1 MLSELKGKNKIK
13 DYKKILKEKNPEI
26 NAFISK
32 DFIEGNS
39 NGEFYGIP
47 FAVKDNMNVLGTKTT
62 CASKILE
69 NYNSVYTATVIQ
81 RLLDKGFSI
90 IGKTNLDEFAMGG
103 SNEYSAFGPVK
114 NPVDLERIPG
124 GSSGGSAAAVAA
136 DMVPFALGS
145 DTGGSV
151 RQPASFC
158 GVVGYKPSYGVL
170 SRYGLTAFASS
181 LDQIGVFSKNVE
193 DAAIIT
199 DIMKGKDEKDSTN
212 IDFKKD
218 LFSQI
223 NKENL
228 HGKKFVIPKLIYNEN
243 VDKKIIKHFDN
254 LVSILKSKGANVEVI
269 DIKELKYSISVYY
282 ILATSEASSNL
293 SRFDGA
299 RYGLRS
305 NAEGLTKMYQKTRND
320 GFGIEVKRRIMMGT
334 FNLSSAYYDQYFSKA
349 SKVRRIIEKKM
360 NEILEKNDC
369 FILPTAPVLPPKF
382 SEKLTPLDYYMIDLF
397 TIPANLAGLPAIS
410 VPAGNIDNL
419 PFGFQFVGK
428 RYDDDKLLA
437 IASAFEREIQGE
449 VK

>member
-170 SRYGLTAFASS
+170 SK
-181 LDQIGVFSKNVE
+181 IGRAHV
-193 DAAIIT
+193 
-199 DIMKGKDEKDSTN
+199 
-212 IDFKKD
+212 
-218 LFSQI
+218 
-223 NKENL
+223 
-228 HGKKFVIPKLIYNEN
+228 
-243 VDKKIIKHFDN
+243 
-254 LVSILKSKGANVEVI
+254 
-269 DIKELKYSISVYY
+269 
-282 ILATSEASSNL
+282 
-293 SRFDGA
+293 
-299 RYGLRS
+299 
-305 NAEGLTKMYQKTRND
+305 
-320 GFGIEVKRRIMMGT
+320 
-334 FNLSSAYYDQYFSKA
+334 
-349 SKVRRIIEKKM
+349 
-360 NEILEKNDC
+360 
-369 FILPTAPVLPPKF
+369 
-382 SEKLTPLDYYMIDLF
+382 
-397 TIPANLAGLPAIS
+397 
-410 VPAGNIDNL
+410 
-419 PFGFQFVGK
+419 
-428 RYDDDKLLA
+428 
-437 IASAFEREIQGE
+437 
-449 VK
+449 